1 MAEEGA
7 FDEGADA
14 VAFVGVE
21 LIECGEVESQA
32 VVLGAAFYELTWNPP
47 RGVGSYDEG

>member
-1 MAEEGA
+1 LVAEEGA

-21 LIECGEVESQA
+21 LVECGEVES
-32 VVLGAAFYELTWNPP
+32 
-47 RGVGSYDEG
+47 